1 MKLKLINKFSEEKM
15 SLIAINKI
23 VQLINKNNIHFDD
36 NNTESEDNI
45 FNLYIDFYSCD
56 CSLYLNKVTKSNTFF
71 FNITKLN
78 VDNNIQK
85 FVFVTLNSFNPNL
98 SVTPKLNINEYKYF

>member
-1 MKLKLINKFSEEKM
+1 M

-45 FNLYIDFYSCD
+45 LFIY
-56 CSLYLNKVTKSNTFF
+56 
-71 FNITKLN
+71 
-78 VDNNIQK
+78 
-85 FVFVTLNSFNPNL
+85 
-98 SVTPKLNINEYKYF
+98 